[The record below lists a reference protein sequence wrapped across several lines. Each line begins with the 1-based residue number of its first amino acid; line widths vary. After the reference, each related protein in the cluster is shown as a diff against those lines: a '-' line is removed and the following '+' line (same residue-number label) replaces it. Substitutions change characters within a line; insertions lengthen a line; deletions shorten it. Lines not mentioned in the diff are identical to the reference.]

1 MSKNKEIN
9 YLSEKVAEAEKR
21 IKALFEDGR
30 KKDEK
35 VKQVSLESLQ
45 KTRQLTQKEKQ
56 LEEMKIKIDFDHQMI
71 EDKDQ
76 EI

>member
-9 YLSEKVAEAEKR
+9 SLSEKVAEAEKR

-35 VKQVSLESLQ
+35 VK
-45 KTRQLTQKEKQ
+45 
-56 LEEMKIKIDFDHQMI
+56 
-71 EDKDQ
+71 
-76 EI
+76 